1 MYFRLTF
8 DIPFLAIYEKESF
21 NLNLQSESSRIQ
33 LEFSPAAGEFHLGKW
48 KCVSSCEETPT
59 SPVQKLFEYLVTDAF
74 DPAIEWDCHGQRGL
88 ELLGPPYFRQFVDKV
103 HSALNVSAMN
113 AVSLMQWRLC
123 RDGPPNPLT
132 EGGRLWW
139 SLDNEDWRAIPGV
152 GGSDGGQ
159 AVGFAP
165 IKQHVRDE
173 ICSLLLEGTTE
184 PLGHELLREAKQL
197 GARSSRGAF
206 VVAIMAAE
214 VGVKQHIS
222 KMLPETEWLLANI
235 QSPPLFKLLE
245 EQLPR
250 TPGRLNFGGKV
261 VAPPPSLRQRLR
273 NAVNIRNDIVHKGF
287 HGSVQS
293 KLHDL
298 VEDVRDLL
306 YLLDYYQG
314 NEWALRF
321 IRREIVQELMASAN
335 S

>member
-8 DIPFLAIYEKESF
+8 EIPFMAIYEKEPF
-21 NLNLQSESSRIQ
+21 NLELQSESTRIQ
-33 LEFSPAAGEFHLGKW
+33 LAFFPATDESQLGRW
-48 KCVSSCEETPT
+48 KCISSCEQTPN
-59 SPVQKLFEYLVTDAF
+59 PLVNRLLEDLANDAF
-74 DPAIEWDCHGQRGL
+74 QPATEWERHGQRDL
-88 ELLGPPYFRQFVDKV
+88 ELLGPPAFRQFVDNIQ
-103 HSALNVSAMN
+103 SALNVCARS

-123 RDGPPNPLT
+123 RDGPPNPLVG
-132 EGGRLWW
+132 GGRLWW
-139 SLDNEDWRAIPGV
+139 SLDNENWRAIPGV
-152 GGSDGGQ
+152 AGSVAGQ
-159 AVGFAP
+159 AVCFAP
-165 IKQHVRDE
+165 IKPHVRSE
-173 ICSLLLEGTTE
+173 LCSLLIQGSTE

-222 KMLPETEWLLANI
+222 KMLPETEWMLANI

-245 EQLPR
+245 EQLPK
-250 TPGRLNFGGKV
+250 TPGRLTFGGKV
-261 VAPPPSLRQRLR
+261 VAPPLSLRQRLR

-287 HGSVQS
+287 HGSAQA

-298 VEDVRDLL
+298 VDDVRDVL

-314 NEWALRF
+314 HEWALSF
-321 IRREIVQELMASAN
+321 IRSEVVKELSESAK